1 MRAVIRRSGRP
12 TPTVGWRLA
21 EREDGW
27 PFNSDKENEPS
38 PDATSHTKS
47 ADRVASLSFPAA
59 PDCEVPIGGFA
70 AVRNDKGIDQADFGI
85 RASQLTDGLGRPRP
99 LPLTQK
105 FFDNSF

>member
-1 MRAVIRRSGRP
+1 MRKLSRSDVTAFHGLKEEIMRAVIRRSGRP

-59 PDCEVPIGGFA
+59 PGLRVPIGGFA
-70 AVRNDKGIDQADFGI
+70 AVRNDKGIDQADSVSE
-85 RASQLTDGLGRPRP
+85 RL
-99 LPLTQK
+99 
-105 FFDNSF
+105 N